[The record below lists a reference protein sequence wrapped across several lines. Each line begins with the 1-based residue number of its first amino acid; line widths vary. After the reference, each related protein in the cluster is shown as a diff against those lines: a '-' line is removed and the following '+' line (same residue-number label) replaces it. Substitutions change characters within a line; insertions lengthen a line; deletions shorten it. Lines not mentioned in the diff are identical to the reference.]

1 MIINGIDI
9 TPIVRAVIE
18 VLVGVLA
25 IVVATKVIPW
35 LHSKFE
41 QEQLDFIKDIV
52 KIAVKAAE
60 QLFEKAQGAEKLEY
74 AMRFVLS
81 ALAEKHIV
89 IDEELLRSYIEAAVL
104 ELHKALEV

>member
-9 TPIVRAVIE
+9 TPIVTAVVD

-25 IVVATKVIPW
+25 TLIATKVIPW

-41 QEQLDFIKDIV
+41 QEQLDFIKSVV
-52 KIAVKAAE
+52 KVAVWAAE

-74 AMRFVLS
+74 AMHFVLT
-81 ALAEKHIV
+81 ALAEKGIV
-89 IDEELLRSYIEAAVL
+89 VSEELLRSYIEAAVL
-104 ELHKALEV
+104 ELHKALED